1 MRIDPKQIT
10 NPGIFDYDKKRQKRM
25 ERYKGAVKRAMF
37 LNDEERGNWI
47 VLGYMLTD
55 EQLEEAERLI
65 INQDLKR
72 FKKRQALEKIK
83 PLKEKKND

>member
-10 NPGIFDYDKKRQKRM
+10 NPGIFDYDQKRKEKM
-25 ERYKGAVKRAMF
+25 NRYKGAVKRAMF
-37 LNDEERGNWI
+37 LNDEEKGNWI

-55 EQLEEAERLI
+55 EQLEEAEKLI